1 MGNGEGLSLEERIT
15 RLEDV
20 EAIKQLK
27 FEYARL
33 CDAGYVGEGVGA
45 LFVDDGVWK
54 NQQGWGE
61 FHGPA
66 EIAGFV
72 TAQQPVMAW
81 AHHALFNPVVKISDD
96 GASATATWN
105 SIVLATMVRTDDP
118 NHKDAVFIS
127 GGYEDELVKVDGEWK
142 FKLMNSIVHY
152 VSNLDEGWVR
162 QPLRQ

>member
-1 MGNGEGLSLEERIT
+1 MENGEGLSLDERIT

-27 FEYARL
+27 FEYARW
-33 CDAGYVGEGVGA
+33 CDAGYLGEGVGA
-45 LFVDDGVWK
+45 LFVDDGVWSSP
-54 NQQGWGE
+54 QGWGE
-61 FHGPA
+61 YHGPD

-72 TAQQPVMAW
+72 TAQQPVITW
-81 AHHALFNPVVKISDD
+81 AHHALFNPVVIISDD

-105 SIVLATMVRTDDP
+105 SMVLVTMVRTDDP
-118 NHKDAVFIS
+118 DEKDAVIIT

-142 FKLMNSIVHY
+142 FKVMSSIVHY